1 METRGQG
8 AHDAQLH
15 LNWRPNQACRCCICI
30 GNASLHLCIGLDWIQ
45 MHSQLLCIGL
55 HWILMH
61 SQLLCIGLDWIQ
73 MHSQLLCIG
82 LDWIQMHCSS
92 SVMQYYFYIICLHP
106 IQSRRCIMITAY
118 NRYVL
123 YARILFSHGVA

>member
-1 METRGQG
+1 MGSKTYLCKYLKKVGMYQG

-30 GNASLHLCIGLDWIQ
+30 GNASLYLCIGLDWIQ

-92 SVMQYYFYIICLHP
+92 SVMQYYFFI
-106 IQSRRCIMITAY
+106 
-118 NRYVL
+118 L
-123 YARILFSHGVA
+123 YACTLFSHGVA